1 MKIKVGGTAT
11 MKLQVFQYEPVEVSS
26 TLEIE
31 EEFSDSDS
39 GQEWLEVQGN
49 KMNESLKI
57 DLERKAKE
65 IVKKQS
71 EIKKKLKEMI

>member
-1 MKIKVGGTAT
+1 MKIKVGGTAS

-39 GQEWLEVQGN
+39 AQEWLEGQGN
-49 KMNESLKI
+49 KINESLKI

>member
-1 MKIKVGGTAT
+1 MKIKVGGTAA
-11 MKLQVFQYEPVEVSS
+11 MKLQVFQYEPVEISS

-39 GQEWLEVQGN
+39 AQEWLEGQGN
-49 KMNESLKI
+49 KINESLKI

>member
-49 KMNESLKI
+49 KINESIKI

>member
-1 MKIKVGGTAT
+1 MKIKVGGTAS
-11 MKLQVFQYEPVEVSS
+11 MKLQVFQYEPVEISS

-39 GQEWLEVQGN
+39 AQEWLEGQGN
-49 KMNESLKI
+49 KINESLKI